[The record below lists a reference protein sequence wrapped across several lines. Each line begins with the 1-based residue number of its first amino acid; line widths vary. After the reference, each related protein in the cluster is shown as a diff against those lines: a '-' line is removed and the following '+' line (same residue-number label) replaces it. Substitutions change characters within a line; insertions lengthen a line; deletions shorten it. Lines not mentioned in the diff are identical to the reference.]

1 VRAGLLL
8 AAGSTRSL
16 PHRPGELAR
25 RRIAGRSAGHGPGPG
40 KARARRIA
48 LAVPRGR
55 PGTGEAAGSLAR
67 ETAIV
72 GSGAV
77 PRSLVWRE
85 PGADR
90 AWSWR
95 PLRLLERVLAHRMLA
110 VRRLL
115 RRRAA
120 GKRAL
125 RWRRVL
131 VAGRLGAARLG
142 VAVPRSGGS
151 ARGHARLRPAVAGP
165 AVTRAGGTRCSVR
178 AGRAAP
184 GSSGEAS
191 SLWERRPGEPWS
203 GLPAG
208 TRSAVRLTSVP
219 AQASAVVRP
228 GAGVGLR
235 LPAPTP

>member
-1 VRAGLLL
+1 VL
-8 AAGSTRSL
+8 AAGSTRCL

-25 RRIAGRSAGHGPGPG
+25 RWVAGRPAGHGPGPG
-40 KARARRIA
+40 KARACRIA
-48 LAVPRGR
+48 LAVSRGR

-85 PGADR
+85 PGAGR

-120 GKRAL
+120 GERAL
-125 RWRRVL
+125 RWRRVLVAGRL

-219 AQASAVVRP
+219 ARASAVVRP
-228 GAGVGLR
+228 GAGVGLW